1 MSGTQ
6 RRRDGLTG
14 DAGRRARHTLAPRR
28 LAWALIAAWAAAAAS
43 APAPA
48 SAVEPAT
55 ARQTAPAASPRN
67 IILMI
72 GDGMGFHHVA
82 AAGLYA
88 HGRAGTLA
96 CEKLPLRLAMSTY
109 PTGGHGYDP
118 ARAAAEFDYL
128 LQLSTDSAA
137 AATALSTGVKTDNR
151 VLGLDPAGRALPHLL
166 HRAKR
171 LGKAAGVVTSV
182 PFSHATPAGFVVR
195 NPSRGDYA
203 EIARQM
209 ILESD
214 LDVIMGCG
222 HPDFDDA
229 GLPVTGQRRYDRVG
243 GQTLWQQIAA
253 GLAGG
258 GGDGDADGI
267 APWRLVQ
274 TEREFA
280 ELARGRGAPPR
291 RVLGV
296 PQVGSTLQQRRPG
309 DRDAAP
315 FAVPLTP
322 GLPDLATM
330 AAGALEVLGADPDG
344 FFLMVEGGAID
355 WASHDHQSGRMI
367 EEMLDFD
374 RAVAAVDDWLR
385 RRKLRDATLLIVTSD
400 HECGYLTGP
409 DAAAR
414 GAASPPLGQGKGRLP
429 LLVWNADGHTNSLVP
444 LYARGPGAE
453 RLRAAA
459 TGRDPVWGPYIDNAE
474 VGRILHALWPGP
486 EAAAGE
492 ATEAA
497 AKAAAA
503 KAAGQSAGQPAG
515 EPAAVTPAGR

>member
-1 MSGTQ
+1 MSD
-6 RRRDGLTG
+6 RRRQRDRTAG
-14 DAGRRARHTLAPRR
+14 DAGRRARRALAPRR
-28 LAWALIAAWAAAAAS
+28 LAWALIAVWAVAPTAAADPAAIS
-43 APAPA
+43 VAAPPT
-48 SAVEPAT
+48 EHT
-55 ARQTAPAASPRN
+55 ASPRN

-109 PTGGHGYDP
+109 PAGGHAYDP

-151 VLGLDPAGRALPHLL
+151 MLGLDPAGRAPPHLL

-195 NPSRGDYA
+195 HPSRGDYA

-209 ILESD
+209 ILESE

-355 WASHDHQSGRMI
+355 WASHDRQSGRMI

-400 HECGYLTGP
+400 HECGFLTGP

-459 TGRDPVWGPYIDNAE
+459 TGRDPVWGHHIDNAE

-492 ATEAA
+492 A
-497 AKAAAA
+497 AKAAA